1 MPRKRS
7 KVWNFFTKLN
17 KDQGRCLKCK
27 NNFEAKGGNTSN
39 LINHLRIHHPNI
51 HFEFLSIKSQDNNFN
66 KNDLNETD
74 DISDPPCDIGNNS
87 AEYHE
92 LVPLN
97 SSTNLVHKSC
107 TLKQQSMNVYKKL
120 DKTTSEKYT
129 NAIAYWIVTDM
140 QPYRSVSK
148 QGFQH
153 LMSVICPGY
162 TIPSRQFFADNKI
175 PALYF
180 EVKRRIKHD
189 LNSAQFLSLTFDCW
203 TSNAQQ
209 PYIGITA
216 HTINS
221 GWVLQTYCIACTIL
235 DVDHTA
241 TNLKDIIESTLKDWN
256 IPMSKVSAAT
266 TDNGTNVIKAVQLM
280 DLNHNSCFGHTL
292 NNGLKSRKI
301 KYLPNCNEQKLI
313 LVMCK
318 IFEPLKTLGEHM
330 GAEKVVT
337 ASSIWPVYTKL
348 EKTLLHTNSSN
359 FTCALTQEESTRAN
373 NSEHFGDSEQLFP
386 ILSQC
391 TLMDNDINSY
401 FNTNEVCEDIS
412 DD

>member
-1 MPRKRS
+1 MPRRRS

-17 KDQGRCLKCK
+17 NNQGRCLKCK

-51 HFEFLSIKSQDNNFN
+51 HLEFLNIKDQDNSFN

-74 DISDPPCDIGNNS
+74 DISDPPCDIANDS
-87 AEYHE
+87 AEHHE

-97 SSTNLVHKSC
+97 SSANLVHKSC
-107 TLKQQSMNVYKKL
+107 TLKQQSMNIYKKL

-129 NAIAYWIVTDM
+129 NAIAYWIATDM

-148 QGFQH
+148 QGFKH

-162 TIPSRQFFADNKI
+162 TIPSRQVFADNKI

-180 EVKRRIKHD
+180 EVKRRIKQE

-216 HTINS
+216 HSINS
-221 GWVLQTYCIACTIL
+221 DWILQTHCVTCTIL

-241 TNLKDIIESTLKDWN
+241 INLKDIIESTLKDLN
-256 IPMSKVSAAT
+256 IPVSKVSAAT
-266 TDNGTNVIKAVQLM
+266 TDNALM
-280 DLNHNSCFGHTL
+280 
-292 NNGLKSRKI
+292 
-301 KYLPNCNEQKLI
+301 
-313 LVMCK
+313 
-318 IFEPLKTLGEHM
+318 
-330 GAEKVVT
+330 
-337 ASSIWPVYTKL
+337 
-348 EKTLLHTNSSN
+348 
-359 FTCALTQEESTRAN
+359 
-373 NSEHFGDSEQLFP
+373 
-386 ILSQC
+386 
-391 TLMDNDINSY
+391 
-401 FNTNEVCEDIS
+401 
-412 DD
+412 